1 MNWVMSRLK
10 ERTSWDGIALLAM
23 GVIALA
29 FKPLIG
35 IAAWAAIV
43 WGAYTIWKSQ

>member
-1 MNWVMSRLK
+1 MNWMKSRLK
-10 ERTSWDGIALLAM
+10 ERTSWDGIALVAM
-23 GVIALA
+23 GVIALV